1 MRRLRL
7 CLPPG
12 VNHHPPALIYP
23 CAMTVSSSLS
33 YCSPTMNE
41 RSITLEDYDALPDST
56 VQALLAPR
64 GNIWPMNIF
73 SAACVRALY
82 FSAVSAVLCNAIGS
96 LVSQLLSFA
105 SARVHTAHSSALRPP
120 PRRLR
125 LRRIQFPPRQTCIDI
140 RATRSA
146 YRFFGHMHLK
156 WTIAMN
162 AARTGSGYASDE
174 TEEGA
179 SDEDELEMVLMECEE

>member
-1 MRRLRL
+1 V
-7 CLPPG
+7 CTG
-12 VNHHPPALIYP
+12 FKSEDTQQDV
-23 CAMTVSSSLS
+23 
-33 YCSPTMNE
+33 CS
-41 RSITLEDYDALPDST
+41 

-73 SAACVRALY
+73 SAACVVLDRDPDISARALY

-125 LRRIQFPPRQTCIDI
+125 LRRIQFPPRQ
-140 RATRSA
+140 SA
-146 YRFFGHMHLK
+146 AK
-156 WTIAMN
+156 C
-162 AARTGSGYASDE
+162 GSA
-174 TEEGA
+174 
-179 SDEDELEMVLMECEE
+179 